1 MKAVFGKD
9 NDAIDASTAAAL
21 LAATYSGGDEKV
33 CVRDYGRA
41 QTRVRGGILLGG
53 KNRFMWRWRGK
64 AFSNPAGM
72 GHRPVRVHV

>member
-1 MKAVFGKD
+1 MTEQSRDKFMKAVFGKD

-41 QTRVRGGILLGG
+41 QTRVRGVILWGG
-53 KNRFMWRWRGK
+53 KNKFICGDGGAK
-64 AFSNPAGM
+64 QS
-72 GHRPVRVHV
+72 